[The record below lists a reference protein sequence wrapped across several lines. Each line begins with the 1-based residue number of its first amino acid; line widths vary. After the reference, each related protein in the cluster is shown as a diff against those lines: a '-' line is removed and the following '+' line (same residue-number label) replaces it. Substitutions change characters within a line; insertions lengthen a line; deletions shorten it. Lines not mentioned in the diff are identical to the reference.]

1 MLARYGEINGTTW
14 RLHSWCIYHLAH
26 KVSIHLPSGKA
37 HTVYVDDMAGLR
49 NAIQHYLG
57 ES

>member
-1 MLARYGEINGTTW
+1 MLAQYGDIGGTTW
-14 RLHSWCIYHLAH
+14 RKHGWCIYHMSW

-49 NAIQHYLG
+49 NAIQHYR
-57 ES
+57 EDS